1 MKSTAPEGGRLRQSL
16 HGFLNRRGAR
26 RFAAGGASLTRASGA
41 AYNETRMA
49 DDRENLHFGAIAI
62 KLGFTTL
69 ERVDECLKLQEKMKE
84 LGVAPKRLG
93 EIMMTKGYVTNQQ
106 AAEIFKYQGMRGG
119 HTQIAG
125 YKILTKIGQGTMG
138 SIYKGLQI
146 SMDRIVA
153 IKVLAPRYA
162 ANAAFRDRFL
172 REARAV
178 ARLNHPNIIQ
188 GIDVGESNGIHYF
201 AMEYI
206 DGPTVGE
213 LLKRGGA
220 LDEKR
225 ALDIVTQIARALSH
239 AFQNGIIH
247 RDIKPDNIMR
257 TRDGVAKL
265 CDLGLAKVA
274 SDDVTG
280 GSQGASGTRPGASM
294 GTPYYI
300 SPEQARGEA
309 NVDTRSDIYSLGSS
323 FYHMVVGDVPFP
335 GETAAVVI
343 SKHLTEPLTPPRQRN
358 ALVTQAVEHMIVK
371 MMQKSRED
379 RYQTPVELTKDL
391 EAVAAGGMP
400 DGFRAGGD
408 GKSAVP
414 KLRRS
419 RLLRAPRRFRRR

>member
-1 MKSTAPEGGRLRQSL
+1 M
-16 HGFLNRRGAR
+16 
-26 RFAAGGASLTRASGA
+26 AAAH
-41 AYNETRMA
+41 MP

-69 ERVDECLKLQEKMKE
+69 ERVDECLKLQEKMKQ
-84 LGVAPKRLG
+84 LGVGVRKLG
-93 EIMMTKGYVTNQQ
+93 EIMMQKGYLTDAQ
-106 AAEIFKYQGMRGG
+106 AKEIFKYQGSRGG
-119 HTQIAG
+119 HVAIAG
-125 YKILTKIGQGTMG
+125 YKIITKIGQGSMG
-138 SIYKGLQI
+138 SIYKALQI

-162 ANAAFRDRFL
+162 ANPRFRERFL

-225 ALDIVTQIARALSH
+225 ALDISTQVARALNH

-247 RDIKPDNIMR
+247 RDIKPDNVMR

-265 CDLGLAKVA
+265 CDLGLAKV
-274 SDDVTG
+274 SSEEVTG
-280 GSQGASGTRPGASM
+280 GEQGAAGTKPGASM

-300 SPEQARGEA
+300 SPEQARGEPD
-309 NVDTRSDIYSLGSS
+309 VDTRSDIYSLGAS
-323 FYHMVVGDVPFP
+323 FYHMVAGDVPYP

-343 SKHLTEPLTPPRQRN
+343 SKHLTEPITPARQRN
-358 ALVTQAVEHMIVK
+358 PL
-371 MMQKSRED
+371 
-379 RYQTPVELTKDL
+379 
-391 EAVAAGGMP
+391 
-400 DGFRAGGD
+400 
-408 GKSAVP
+408 
-414 KLRRS
+414 
-419 RLLRAPRRFRRR
+419 

>member
-1 MKSTAPEGGRLRQSL
+1 MP
-16 HGFLNRRGAR
+16 
-26 RFAAGGASLTRASGA
+26 
-41 AYNETRMA
+41 

-84 LGVAPKRLG
+84 LGVASRKLG
-93 EIMMTKGYVTNQQ
+93 EIMMQKGYLTDPQSK
-106 AAEIFKYQGMRGG
+106 EIFKYQGLRGG
-119 HTQIAG
+119 HTSIAG
-125 YKILTKIGQGTMG
+125 YKVISKIGQGTMG
-138 SIYKGLQI
+138 SIYKALQI

-162 ANAAFRDRFL
+162 ANPKFRDRFL

-178 ARLNHPNIIQ
+178 ARLNHPNIIN
-188 GIDVGESNGIHYF
+188 GIDVGESNGIYFF

-225 ALDIVTQIARALSH
+225 AIDIVTQITRALHH

-274 SDDVTG
+274 SDEVTG
-280 GSQGASGTRPGASM
+280 GEQGPSGTRPGASM
-294 GTPYYI
+294 GTPYFI
-300 SPEQARGEA
+300 SPEQARGEPD
-309 NVDTRSDIYSLGSS
+309 VDTRSDIYSLGAS
-323 FYHMVVGDVPFP
+323 FYHMVAGDVPFP

-343 SKHLTEPLTPPRQRN
+343 SKHLTEPLTPARQRN
-358 ALVTQAVEHMIVK
+358 PLVSAPVDHIITK
-371 MMQKSRED
+371 MMQKARED
-379 RYQTPVELTKDL
+379 RYQQPQELLRDL
-391 EAVAAGGMP
+391 EAVAAGGVP
-400 DGFRAGGD
+400 DGFQKQEAARD
-408 GKSAVP
+408 GTVP

-419 RLLRAPRRFRRR
+419 RLLRSARRFRRR